1 MASNTRGAKRCRLE
15 RLVAT
20 KERQM
25 AALRNYLTQK
35 PPDLR
40 MENGWLKARNAWL
53 EERIRALSV
62 TVEAGELEQERL
74 EQRNAAA
81 PRECARESPPT
92 LQPAPAQQQ
101 APEHQQDFTSRMDQ
115 AN

>member
-1 MASNTRGAKRCRLE
+1 
-15 RLVAT
+15 
-20 KERQM
+20 M

-62 TVEAGELEQERL
+62 TVERL